1 MVEHASFREIILTFL
16 RRKVLFV
23 VVFSMVCLAGGAY
36 LLVKQPLYQSSASL
50 VLHFDNQAV
59 PNIDRAMN
67 PSQQQGSNEHREILY
82 SDADILRSPD
92 LIKSTIDTIGL
103 VRLYP
108 RIATTA
114 NTDPRKLE
122 LAVQAFSSNFVVDVG
137 VQSDVINLSFLHPD
151 PTVTRDAVQQMLNQ
165 FFAQEAAVYA
175 NPQLQFAEDEAKN
188 SRDKL
193 TAAQNALAD
202 FKANHQI
209 ADLQQQIAHLLAS
222 RTDEQSRLAAA
233 HARVLEAEQRQQA
246 LKELL
251 DSVPVNVSSSAPGE
265 QYRAADEAEA
275 HLDQLRAKR
284 HELASNYLPGSDVF
298 KQIDA
303 QIASLSGAVKLRT
316 GEARSRTATQPNPVN
331 QAIRTD
337 YLRAAAEA
345 TSAREPE
352 QVLTQ
357 ELAQINTRM
366 TELESQRNQYD
377 DLTRAVQIQ
386 NDTYRTMAI
395 RYETARVEA
404 NRNAQKISAAVVIA
418 APAVPHTPARP
429 RRKLVALATAM
440 AGFMLAI
447 GSVLAIEGFDD
458 RIRTPRDVT
467 RLLRVPVLATFVR
480 DA

>member
-16 RRKVLFV
+16 RRKVLFL
-23 VVFSMVCLAGGAY
+23 VVFSMVCLAGGVY
-36 LLVKQPLYQSSASL
+36 LLVKQPLYQSGASL

-67 PSQQQGSNEHREILY
+67 PTQQQQQGSNEHREILY

-92 LIKSTIDTIGL
+92 LIKSTINAIGL
-103 VRLYP
+103 MRLYP
-108 RIATTA
+108 RIAATA

-122 LAVQAFSSNFVVDVG
+122 LAVQAFSANFVVDVG

-151 PTVTRDAVQQMLNQ
+151 PTVTRDAAQQMLNQ

-202 FKANHQI
+202 FKAHHQI

-222 RTDEQSRLAAA
+222 RTDAQSRLAAA

-303 QIASLSGAVKLRT
+303 QIASLYPNGLSACRGRGHQCARAGTGADAGAGADQCPHDR
-316 GEARSRTATQPNPVN
+316 P
-331 QAIRTD
+331 
-337 YLRAAAEA
+337 
-345 TSAREPE
+345 REP
-352 QVLTQ
+352 
-357 ELAQINTRM
+357 A
-366 TELESQRNQYD
+366 
-377 DLTRAVQIQ
+377 
-386 NDTYRTMAI
+386 
-395 RYETARVEA
+395 
-404 NRNAQKISAAVVIA
+404 
-418 APAVPHTPARP
+418 
-429 RRKLVALATAM
+429 
-440 AGFMLAI
+440 
-447 GSVLAIEGFDD
+447 
-458 RIRTPRDVT
+458 
-467 RLLRVPVLATFVR
+467 
-480 DA
+480 